1 MIYRC
6 WKLRLWWQ
14 VELCALRFVAVITLH
29 CLGLA
34 VMNWKKHHISE
45 NSVACIII
53 YWHFESGI
61 SVAVISNRTERP
73 ELKTYRRD
81 WSCCCCTLFRLSFIS
96 FLWIL
101 VVLAS
106 SSLAAATCASSGRC
120 CMRPIGGKDGN
131 FDVSG
136 SMASKSAG
144 DVANTGN
151 KQLKRTAGEKV
162 N

>member
-1 MIYRC
+1 M
-6 WKLRLWWQ
+6 
-14 VELCALRFVAVITLH
+14 VITLH
-29 CLGLA
+29 CLGLP
-34 VMNWKKHHISE
+34 VINQTKDHISE
-45 NSVACIII
+45 NSVARIII
-53 YWHFESGI
+53 YWHFESEV
-61 SVAVISNRTERP
+61 SVAVIRKRTERP

-120 CMRPIGGKDGN
+120 CTRSIGGRDGN

-151 KQLKRTAGEKV
+151 KQLKRTAGKKM